1 MYYLL
6 HQVCASV
13 SLWLGCSCICVC
25 VCIHVRGSDIG
36 RESVEASI
44 DLTTAM
50 GQVVIATLL
59 FPLLLPSLRSSVK
72 PKAIFDEHL
81 TYIFFLTFFMH
92 TTWSFFSSKLL
103 P

>member
-13 SLWLGCSCICVC
+13 SLWLACSCVCVC

-59 FPLLLPSLRSSVK
+59 FPLLLPSLKSSVK

-81 TYIFFLTFFMH
+81 TYIFLNFFYAHYMVL
-92 TTWSFFSSKLL
+92 FFR
-103 P
+103 